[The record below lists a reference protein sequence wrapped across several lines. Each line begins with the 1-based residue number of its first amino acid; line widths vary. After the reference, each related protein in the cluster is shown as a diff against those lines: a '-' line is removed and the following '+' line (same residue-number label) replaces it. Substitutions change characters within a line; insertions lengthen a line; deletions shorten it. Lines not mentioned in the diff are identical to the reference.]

1 MLETRAWTLLIEA
14 ENGFRHLSRSQR
26 GSEVLPLCYLGN
38 EAGPL
43 PPPPAGIG
51 RLRSNPG
58 NLMSRGEH
66 ARQQPRQATRP
77 VYLEDAAIVHVMVST
92 YKAWIEPWE
101 NHLQQT
107 GRVVRKAG
115 G

>member
-1 MLETRAWTLLIEA
+1 MRF
-14 ENGFRHLSRSQR
+14 FRSSP
-26 GSEVLPLCYLGN
+26 VFLGKW
-38 EAGPL
+38 GW
-43 PPPPAGIG
+43 PAASSSH
-51 RLRSNPG
+51 RDRTLRSNPG
-58 NLMSRGEH
+58 DVMSRGEH
-66 ARQQPRQATRP
+66 ASQQPRQATRP

-107 GRVVRKAG
+107 GRAVRKAG